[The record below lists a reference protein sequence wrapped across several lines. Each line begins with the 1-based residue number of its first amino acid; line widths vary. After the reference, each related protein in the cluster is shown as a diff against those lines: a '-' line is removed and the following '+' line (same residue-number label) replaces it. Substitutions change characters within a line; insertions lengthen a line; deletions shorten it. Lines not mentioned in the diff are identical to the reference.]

1 MALIYGREDNFNMIE
16 TNEKEILDYNNELN
30 KFENN
35 NNYTNGDSE
44 NNLEIY
50 KNDIIEKLCESMRKN
65 NLKEALKIT
74 DLIIENNIIMGEIKN
89 RPEKIIRN
97 ACRGISIKYLY
108 VLLKLLDFKKNQKNK
123 SILFYYVYVF
133 FLNSWIAELEKNDIT
148 FDKKITDDNW
158 YIFEFLLGKEDNE
171 FTYLMN
177 YIEEIPNKYLSKILS
192 IKFLNKI
199 QIPNPQSLIYSQY
212 FGNFIINKNLNIEE
226 VSYFNKLLTKF
237 NANNLS
243 FELFSESSKTTE
255 IDIDFLFSLGKID
268 YSTFNLNKM
277 IKFCRPS
284 VVLSFINCCK
294 AYNININIKNL
305 INVAIKRKDLIIYIY
320 SI

>member
-1 MALIYGREDNFNMIE
+1 MIE
-16 TNEKEILDYNNELN
+16 TNKKEILDYNNELN

-97 ACRGISIKYLY
+97 ACICVSIKYLY
-108 VLLKLLDFKKNQKNK
+108 VLFKLLDFKKNQKNK

-148 FDKKITDDNW
+148 FYKK
-158 YIFEFLLGKEDNE
+158 
-171 FTYLMN
+171 
-177 YIEEIPNKYLSKILS
+177 
-192 IKFLNKI
+192 
-199 QIPNPQSLIYSQY
+199 
-212 FGNFIINKNLNIEE
+212 
-226 VSYFNKLLTKF
+226 
-237 NANNLS
+237 
-243 FELFSESSKTTE
+243 
-255 IDIDFLFSLGKID
+255 
-268 YSTFNLNKM
+268 
-277 IKFCRPS
+277 
-284 VVLSFINCCK
+284 
-294 AYNININIKNL
+294 
-305 INVAIKRKDLIIYIY
+305 
-320 SI
+320 